1 MIARRVRGNS
11 PHPSAEAPRRV
22 KAGSTAIRPPEC
34 FDENVF
40 GDAAVSYNPHHP
52 SINLSLELPKQ
63 RFKGVLIALH
73 EPLEEFAI
81 QFVRHRPSLCFTCP
95 NLERFQVFTRNWN
108 QRVINAESAHLKSPP
123 TPKKCATWKRPI
135 HSKLAYDFPSG
146 FANPGWF
153 PHYYLFVRDR
163 SALPLQQSVYSF
175 PFICRA
181 QRDGSSKGAAWK
193 SLPKSRPPKEN
204 WESCSR
210 AWAPSAPRL
219 WLESSWF
226 EEVKHSR

>member
-1 MIARRVRGNS
+1 M
-11 PHPSAEAPRRV
+11 
-22 KAGSTAIRPPEC
+22 
-34 FDENVF
+34 
-40 GDAAVSYNPHHP
+40 
-52 SINLSLELPKQ
+52 
-63 RFKGVLIALH
+63 VL
-73 EPLEEFAI
+73 
-81 QFVRHRPSLCFTCP
+81 HRPVEL
-95 NLERFQVFTRNWN
+95 TR
-108 QRVINAESAHLKSPP
+108 VTGHLKFHP
-123 TPKKCATWKRPI
+123 TAKRSASGKRPVP
-135 HSKLAYDFPSG
+135 SKWIRDFLSAG
-146 FANPGWF
+146 FANPGRF
-153 PHYYLFVRDR
+153 AHYYLFVRDR